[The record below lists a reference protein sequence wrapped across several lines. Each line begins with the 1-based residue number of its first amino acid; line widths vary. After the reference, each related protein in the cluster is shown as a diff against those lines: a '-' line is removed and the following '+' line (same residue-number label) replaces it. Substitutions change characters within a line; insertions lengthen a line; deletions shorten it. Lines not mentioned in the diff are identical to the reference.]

1 MKLIIISPPDTIS
14 HEAETINALFDEGLQ
29 VYHLRKPGWS
39 AMEMEFVVS
48 RINPQHLDR
57 VSLHNNHVHRTDW
70 GIARLHFPEKE
81 RLKMPE
87 ELFED
92 FAKHSTLST
101 SVHSPEGLISLSK
114 SFSYT
119 FGGPMFPSIS
129 KPGYQSAVTWNKN
142 SVTKQQGM
150 KLIALG
156 GIDENNI
163 VDVIS
168 SGFGGAAVLGAIWQS
183 ENPVGKYKLLRS
195 IVESH
200 KMN

>member
-1 MKLIIISPPDTIS
+1 MKLIIISPPEHIP

-29 VYHLRKPGWS
+29 VYHIRKPGWS

-48 RINPQHLDR
+48 RIKAQHLDK

-70 GIARLHFPEKE
+70 GISRLHFPEKE

-92 FAKHSTLST
+92 FAKHTTLST
-101 SVHSPEGLISLSK
+101 SVHSPEGLNLLSK
-114 SFSYT
+114 SFSYS
-119 FGGPMFPSIS
+119 FGGPLFPSIS
-129 KPGYQSAVTWNKN
+129 KPGYQSGVTWSKN
-142 SVTKQQGM
+142 SVAGHQGT

-163 VDVIS
+163 AEVIS

-183 ENPVGKYKLLRS
+183 ESPIEKYKLLRT